1 MGTGMNTRMNTNRK
15 RSPSSKSPSEA
26 QAAASDPAAQPIGT
40 SSPAVQLNP
49 VHPIP
54 SIPWLDPETAAAV
67 VDIVQSLAEQHPEA
81 QAVILFGSVARH
93 DERPLDDPEPSDV
106 DLLLLL
112 DAAALDPG
120 AERLT
125 RERELALTATIGEA
139 DYRHRAP
146 REIKFVFVYRDL
158 ARWDPLFIENVARDG
173 VLLWA
178 RAPLP
183 GPWTSIEEQAGT
195 LMSPAS

>member
-1 MGTGMNTRMNTNRK
+1 MD
-15 RSPSSKSPSEA
+15 RSSSLPSSSQA
-26 QAAASDPAAQPIGT
+26 QATAPPSASDSASRPAERTTGSAPPG
-40 SSPAVQLNP
+40 A
-49 VHPIP
+49 HP
-54 SIPWLDPETAAAV
+54 IPWLDPETAAAV
-67 VDIVQSLAEQHPEA
+67 VDIVQSLADLHPEA

-112 DAAALDPG
+112 DAAALDP
-120 AERLT
+120 ASERLT
-125 RERELALTATIGEA
+125 HERELALTGTIGEA

-173 VLLWA
+173 LLLWA

-183 GPWTSIEEQAGT
+183 GPWASIEERAET
-195 LMSPAS
+195 LVSHPS